1 MINYKLKKKLT
12 ELNKE
17 KYQNCILDIKTINQI
32 IFIKKSI
39 SKLKID
45 SNLRKVDFINKN
57 KNDETYKILREI
69 YKKKKINK
77 TEKKFLIEM
86 YKKFNVNLSLKKSY
100 YKNFTKKTNFE
111 TCFASYIYL
120 GLKIKP
126 SRYLNNLQLLNMIIK
141 INDQMLINFGNIKNN
156 NLIFLLRKLIIKE
169 FNILSKFL

>member
-39 SKLKID
+39 SELKID

-57 KNDETYKILREI
+57 KNDETYKILRGL
-69 YKKKKINK
+69 YKKKKINT

-86 YKKFNVNLSLKKSY
+86 YKKFNVN
-100 YKNFTKKTNFE
+100 
-111 TCFASYIYL
+111 
-120 GLKIKP
+120 
-126 SRYLNNLQLLNMIIK
+126 M
-141 INDQMLINFGNIKNN
+141 
-156 NLIFLLRKLIIKE
+156 
-169 FNILSKFL
+169 

>member
-57 KNDETYKILREI
+57 KNDETYKIL
-69 YKKKKINK
+69 
-77 TEKKFLIEM
+77 
-86 YKKFNVNLSLKKSY
+86 
-100 YKNFTKKTNFE
+100 
-111 TCFASYIYL
+111 
-120 GLKIKP
+120 
-126 SRYLNNLQLLNMIIK
+126 
-141 INDQMLINFGNIKNN
+141 
-156 NLIFLLRKLIIKE
+156 KE
-169 FNILSKFL
+169 L

>member
-1 MINYKLKKKLT
+1 
-12 ELNKE
+12 
-17 KYQNCILDIKTINQI
+17 
-32 IFIKKSI
+32 
-39 SKLKID
+39 
-45 SNLRKVDFINKN
+45 
-57 KNDETYKILREI
+57 
-69 YKKKKINK
+69 
-77 TEKKFLIEM
+77 M
-86 YKKFNVNLSLKKSY
+86 YKNLMLLVMKKSY
-100 YKNFTKKTNFE
+100 KINLQTKTNFE